1 MLRPGWRSGN
11 LCNDG
16 RYPAGQWNRHTG
28 DCALA
33 TNPSNTQTLRLEMRR
48 RLHADYVGPPDVYKT
63 VKKKNQTTKN
73 NNHTTTTKK
82 KKTKQPGSRRQ
93 HILPILQ

>member
-63 VKKKNQTTKN
+63 VKKGFQAAFFNILTATAIGREAFL
-73 NNHTTTTKK
+73 
-82 KKTKQPGSRRQ
+82 PGSRRQ